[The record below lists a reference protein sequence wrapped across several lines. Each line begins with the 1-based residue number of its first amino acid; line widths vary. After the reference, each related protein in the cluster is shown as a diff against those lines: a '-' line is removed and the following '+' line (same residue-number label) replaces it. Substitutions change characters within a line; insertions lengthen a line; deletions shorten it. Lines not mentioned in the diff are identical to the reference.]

1 MAIDTLTKDDTAP
14 VVKKPVD
21 RLDIS
26 EQFYSVQC
34 EGATTG
40 VPAYFIRLKAC
51 NLMCG
56 GTNGELMK
64 SGEATWWCDTEAVWK
79 AGFGVPFYKL
89 VQKWEQEGIRN
100 WIETGRVH
108 LVWTGG
114 EPTIPKHQKAISAF
128 LDWFEKLDRCSFSDR
143 SGVSLSTYNEI
154 ETNGTIPLTE
164 GLFERMQQINCSP
177 KLANSGMSAARRI
190 NPAAIES
197 IMQHKNFWFKFVI
210 SNESD
215 IEEIE
220 NDFIQPFNIPTQH
233 VILMPGLDKQE
244 NYHERTRFCLETAK
258 KHGYIGL
265 SRLHISAWNQTTGV

>member
-1 MAIDTLTKDDTAP
+1 MAVNELAKKAGE
-14 VVKKPVD
+14 VKPEGKTSN
-21 RLDIS
+21 RLEIS
-26 EQFYSVQC
+26 EQFYSIQC
-34 EGATTG
+34 EGPTTG

-64 SGEATWWCDTEAVWK
+64 KGEATWWCDTEAVWR

-89 VQKWEQEGIRN
+89 VQRWEQEGLRD
-100 WIETGRVH
+100 WIETGRIH

-114 EPTIPKHQKAISAF
+114 EPTIPKHQKAISTF
-128 LDWFEKLDRCSFSDR
+128 LDYFNNLTDGASYC
-143 SGVSLSTYNEI
+143 TYNEI

-190 NPAAIES
+190 NPVAIES
-197 IMQHKNFWFKFVI
+197 IMQHENFWFKFVI

-220 NDFIQPFNIPTQH
+220 NDFIQPFNIPPQR